1 MLHYPGRVRLIIR
14 FTNPNRPVKYLKPPS
29 PNLRTISIAYSA
41 PAPSYSAPEPAY
53 SAPSTGYG
61 VSYEEE
67 AGLDLTSIIIPLL
80 ALVGLSLLF
89 PTYVSLTTVRKRRD
103 LSGTDEGM

>member
-1 MLHYPGRVRLIIR
+1 
-14 FTNPNRPVKYLKPPS
+14 
-29 PNLRTISIAYSA
+29 
-41 PAPSYSAPEPAY
+41 
-53 SAPSTGYG
+53 
-61 VSYEEE
+61 
-67 AGLDLTSIIIPLL
+67 L